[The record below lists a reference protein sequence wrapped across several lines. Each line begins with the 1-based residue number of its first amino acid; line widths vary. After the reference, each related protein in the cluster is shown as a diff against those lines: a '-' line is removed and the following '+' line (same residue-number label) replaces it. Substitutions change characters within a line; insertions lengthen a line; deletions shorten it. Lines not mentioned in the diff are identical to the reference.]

1 MRRGW
6 PWLPPLLFLAIFV
19 AFVAFVVWVRL
30 P

>member
-19 AFVAFVVWVRL
+19 AFMVAVVWVRL